1 MRSLGIVDEGGLSE
15 QFLIDAEMGSGLE
28 TTRIKAVIRS
38 YIKGADNIGNLRVES
53 FHWEMPPTSP
63 DDTPERRLLR

>member
-1 MRSLGIVDEGGLSE
+1 MQSSLSN
-15 QFLIDAEMGSGLE
+15 E
-28 TTRIKAVIRS
+28 TARAVIRS
-38 YIKGADNIGNLRVES
+38 YIKGADDIGNLRVES

>member
-28 TTRIKAVIRS
+28 TTRIKWSWMQKCTFWVANRS
-38 YIKGADNIGNLRVES
+38 TFLY
-53 FHWEMPPTSP
+53 
-63 DDTPERRLLR
+63 PET